1 MCNVRI
7 SIPTIDYLNGTLTG
21 IRWNFTT
28 KVEDLDFP
36 FDLALTSSKYEHIQS
51 KTEKFQEN
59 TGHIYPTV
67 NATKTKIVKLNT
79 TKRGTFEI

>member
-28 KVEDLDFP
+28 KVEDLDFAL
-36 FDLALTSSKYEHIQS
+36 DLALPIASLFFSLL
-51 KTEKFQEN
+51 FLLLF
-59 TGHIYPTV
+59 V
-67 NATKTKIVKLNT
+67 
-79 TKRGTFEI
+79 F

>member
-28 KVEDLDFP
+28 KVEDLDFAL
-36 FDLALTSSKYEHIQS
+36 DLALTSSKYNIYNQKQRNFK
-51 KTEKFQEN
+51 KTPAISTPQ
-59 TGHIYPTV
+59 
-67 NATKTKIVKLNT
+67 
-79 TKRGTFEI
+79 